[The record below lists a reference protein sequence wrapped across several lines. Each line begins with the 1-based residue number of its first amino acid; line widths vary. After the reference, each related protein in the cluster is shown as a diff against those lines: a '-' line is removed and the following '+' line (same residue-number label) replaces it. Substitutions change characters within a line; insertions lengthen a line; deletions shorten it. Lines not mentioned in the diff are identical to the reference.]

1 MAEALASVLVELGL
15 PLEIAWKIV
24 YYWGGLGRHP
34 LAVAYWTSP
43 ERKEYKRR
51 FDNGEGRMIL
61 CNNCCSCADIQCGVA
76 EYCVRWNA
84 QYPSG
89 WGDIAV
95 YMNMNIDA
103 DTSVPRPPVMLKRY
117 VGHVW
122 RKPSQDRR
130 HVRGKDAYLSTI
142 HDPNWSTRCLS
153 AYSCGNASLWRRH
166 FDLKEPSFNPI
177 TLIQHYYDPVNVVTE
192 DYPYMCVSELW
203 LTILNIAD
211 DHTRIHAS
219 TRVDEYKARGRNA
232 LIKLALQF

>member
-51 FDNGEGRMIL
+51 FDIGGRRMIL
-61 CNNCCSCADIQCGVA
+61 CNNCCSCADTQCEVA
-76 EYCVRWNA
+76 EYCMRWNA
-84 QYPSG
+84 QYPLG
-89 WGDIAV
+89 WGDYRMYV
-95 YMNMNIDA
+95 NMNA
-103 DTSVPRPPVMLKRY
+103 DTPVPRPPVMLKRY

-130 HVRGKDAYLSTI
+130 HVRGIDEHLSAI
-142 HDPNWSTRCLS
+142 YDPNWSTRCVS

-177 TLIQHYYDPVNVVTE
+177 TLIQHYYDPVNVVAE
-192 DYPYMCVSELW
+192 EYPKMCESGLW
-203 LTILNIAD
+203 LTIMNTAD
-211 DHTRIHAS
+211 DQTRRHAA
-219 TRVDEYKARGRNA
+219 TRVKEYIARGRKA
-232 LIKLALQF
+232 LLKIALRF